1 MAGRTWSS
9 TPKQIEDKNNT
20 TKNKDK
26 IFTVKLNSRTSWLS
40 VPPETNTMATQKN
53 SVSGLD
59 FVQQFA
65 QAENMEAAQMRAK
78 MAQLRAEMEMLR
90 TETATF
96 SNKISPYACQ
106 CRRCLQLRAEWS
118 SELTEEEL
126 AEVDKE
132 EERRFAEEA
141 AEASAEAAEAKL
153 KEDSKKSV

>member
-1 MAGRTWSS
+1 
-9 TPKQIEDKNNT
+9 
-20 TKNKDK
+20 
-26 IFTVKLNSRTSWLS
+26 
-40 VPPETNTMATQKN
+40 MATQKN
-53 SVSGLD
+53 VSGLD

-65 QAENMEAAQMRAK
+65 EAENMEAAQMRAK

-90 TETATF
+90 TDTASF

-106 CRRCLQLRAEWS
+106 CHRCLQLRAEWR
-118 SELTEEEL
+118 SEQTEEDL
-126 AEVDKE
+126 AEMDKE

>member
-1 MAGRTWSS
+1 MS
-9 TPKQIEDKNNT
+9 TQNQNQRVKQ
-20 TKNKDK
+20 
-26 IFTVKLNSRTSWLS
+26 
-40 VPPETNTMATQKN
+40 PM
-53 SVSGLD
+53 SGLD

-78 MAQLRAEMEMLR
+78 KAQM
-90 TETATF
+90 
-96 SNKISPYACQ
+96 NISPYACQ
-106 CRRCLQLRAEWS
+106 CSRCLQLRAEWR
-118 SELTEEEL
+118 SELTEEDL